1 MAEEKGDLAIQLD
14 RERIDFCEGFQ
25 RNIGR
30 RSRSRSSSRRPCRI
44 AFCPRAARQLTIGY
58 HIMILEK

>member
-1 MAEEKGDLAIQLD
+1 MEKGDLSIQLD
-14 RERIDFCEGFQ
+14 RERIDLGEGFQ

-30 RSRSRSSSRRPCRI
+30 RRRSKSRSCRPCRM

-58 HIMILEK
+58 HIIILEK